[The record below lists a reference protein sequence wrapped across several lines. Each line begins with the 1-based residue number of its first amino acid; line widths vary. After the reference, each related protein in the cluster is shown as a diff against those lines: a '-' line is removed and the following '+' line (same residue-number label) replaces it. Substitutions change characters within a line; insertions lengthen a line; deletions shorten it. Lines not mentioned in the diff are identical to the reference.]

1 MHSTTDQQQT
11 AGVPT
16 TITAPMDDHD
26 TADTYRDKQIGV
38 LMAHMRHT
46 AAQVAEI
53 TVTQR
58 RLDQHMG
65 QLAGEMREIGR
76 ALREHVQQS
85 AARAANIER
94 KVDDN
99 TAITEDIAR
108 LKTTGRTIRSIVV
121 WLGGLGAGIVG
132 LWQLVGLFRGPP
144 GGGVGPAP

>member
-1 MHSTTDQQQT
+1 MPNTTDRN
-11 AGVPT
+11 GSNVPT
-16 TITAPMDDHD
+16 TITAPMEHDD

-58 RLDQHMG
+58 RLDGHMG

-85 AARAANIER
+85 AARAANIEA
-94 KVDDN
+94 KVDAN

-108 LKTTGRTIRSIVV
+108 LKTTGRTLKSIIV

-132 LWQLVGLFRGPP
+132 LWQLVTLFRGPP
-144 GGGVGPAP
+144 GGGAAP

>member
-1 MHSTTDQQQT
+1 MPNTTERNN
-11 AGVPT
+11 GSSNGPT
-16 TITAPMDDHD
+16 TISAQMDHDD
-26 TADTYRDKQIGV
+26 TADTYRDNQIGV

-58 RLDQHMG
+58 RVDQHMG
-65 QLAGEMREIGR
+65 QLAAEVREMGR
-76 ALREHVQQS
+76 ALREHVQAS
-85 AARAANIER
+85 AKRAADIER

-99 TAITEDIAR
+99 TAITEDIAK
-108 LKTTGRTIRSIVV
+108 LKTTGRTLKSIIV

-144 GGGVGPAP
+144 GGGAAP

>member
-1 MHSTTDQQQT
+1 MTPTDHQQT
-11 AGVPT
+11 AGVPN
-16 TITAPMDDHD
+16 TITAQMDEHD
-26 TADTYRDKQIGV
+26 TPDTFRDRQIGV

-58 RLDQHMG
+58 RLDGHMG

-85 AARAANIER
+85 AARLASIEK

-108 LKTTGRTIRSIVV
+108 LKTTGRTLKSIIV